1 METEAECRERRLR
14 RVFALLMLAVPAVM
28 IEFLFLQWHLPVP
41 EFRMDALGQGLV
53 LEVIPGGGAEAAG
66 VRAGDAVLAVNGVP
80 LQLDGAMTRPP
91 AGLQVGQIATLGIER
106 DGRRLELDV
115 PLVPVA
121 KVTLPELISA
131 VDVALTFW
139 IASILLL
146 WRRFRRVEV
155 RLLFLLAQAIAIG
168 VLFPPLGFITWYST
182 SAIHYIL
189 SFACVGLSAPLL
201 FHYHITFPVVLGS
214 RRQRRRALGA
224 FYGVVLVGAVA
235 YLISQSLVPLAP
247 MDVLVIQVDVLCFV
261 LQVCAAIAV
270 TACVYFRRAS
280 PDGRRRL
287 RVIFFGVAL
296 AAGVFIALYALPAV
310 IRGSP
315 LVPEWLVWSCLLVA
329 PLSYAYATVRHN
341 LFGIDRVLNRATLYL
356 VLSLGVFALY
366 LGPFLLLYRFVHG
379 DLLLQMTLVAGVT
392 ALEGLTF
399 DWTRARAQH
408 LVDRLFYGGWYDYP
422 GVVERVSDALAR
434 ALDRSQLAHVLTRQV
449 PELMRLRGGELWVGE
464 REEAPQRGV
473 APPQVQFPLPC
484 EGEVCG
490 LWTVGARRD
499 GEDFT
504 RADRRILRTLARQA
518 EIAFRNVL
526 LVEALRDQLHE
537 IHASHETLA
546 KAQRRLLR
554 SREEERGRLARDLHD
569 GPIQALVGLKVQM
582 GLLLASAPEGHSAVR
597 DALTAIRAEVQGL
610 LDELRQVCADLRPPM
625 LDTLGL
631 GAALRALAAEWP
643 SQSEATV
650 ALELPPDA
658 MLRSLPVEVAVNL
671 YRVAQEG
678 LNNAARHA
686 AARHLTIRLA
696 WEAATLVLTLRD
708 DGQGFTVPDALEDLV
723 AQGRFGL
730 AGMRERVELIGG
742 TLALDSAPGEGTT
755 VRVAWQQPGA

>member
-1 METEAECRERRLR
+1 METEAERQEHRLR
-14 RVFALLMLAVPAVM
+14 WLFALLALAVPAVVV
-28 IEFLFLQWHLPVP
+28 EFLVLQYHLPVP
-41 EFRMDALGQGLV
+41 EFRMDALGQALV

-66 VRAGDAVLAVNGVP
+66 VRAGDVVLTVNGAP
-80 LQLDGAMTRPP
+80 LRPDGAITRPP

-131 VDVALTFW
+131 VGVALTFW
-139 IASILLL
+139 GAGILLL
-146 WRRFRRVEV
+146 WRRFRRTEV
-155 RLLFLLAQAIAIG
+155 RLLFLLAQVIAIG
-168 VLFPPLGFITWYST
+168 VLFPPLGFVTWYPASVV
-182 SAIHYIL
+182 HYNL
-189 SFACVGLSAPLL
+189 SFACAGLSAPLL
-201 FHYHITFPVVLGS
+201 FHYHITFPMVLGS
-214 RRQRRRALGA
+214 VRQRRRVLGA
-224 FYGVVLVGAVA
+224 FYGVIAVGAAALTVA
-235 YLISQSLVPLAP
+235 ANVVALGPI
-247 MDVLVIQVDVLCFV
+247 DVLVIQVDVLCFV

-270 TACVYFRRAS
+270 TAYVYFRRAS

-296 AAGVFIALYALPAV
+296 AAGVFIALYALPAI

-315 LVPEWLVWSCLLVA
+315 LIPEWMVWLCLLVA

-341 LFGIDRVLNRATLYL
+341 LFGIDRLLNRATLYL

-366 LGPFLLLYRFVHG
+366 LGPFLLLYRFAHG

-399 DWTRARAQH
+399 DWTRTRAQH

-422 GVVERVSDALAR
+422 GVVEMVSDALAR
-434 ALDRSQLAHVLTRQV
+434 ALDRRQLADVLTRQV
-449 PELMRLRGGELWVGE
+449 PDLMQLRGGELWVGE
-464 REEAPQRGV
+464 QEDAPQRGV
-473 APPQVQFPLPC
+473 ALPQVQLPLSF
-484 EGEVCG
+484 EGQVRG

-504 RADRRILRTLARQA
+504 RADRRILKTLARQA
-518 EIAFRNVL
+518 EIALRNVL
-526 LVEALRDQLHE
+526 LVEALRGQLHE
-537 IHASHETLA
+537 IRASRETLA
-546 KAQRRLLR
+546 QAQRRLLR

-569 GPIQALVGLKVQM
+569 GPIQALVGLKMQM
-582 GLLLASAPEGHSAVR
+582 GLLLASAAEGHSVMT
-597 DALTAIRAEVQGL
+597 DGLTATRAEVQGL

-631 GAALRALAAEWP
+631 GAALRALATEWP
-643 SQSEATV
+643 AQSEAAIT
-650 ALELPPDA
+650 LELPPDA
-658 MLRSLPVEVAVNL
+658 TLRSLPDEVAVNL

-678 LNNAARHA
+678 LSNAARHA
-686 AARHLTIRLA
+686 AARHVTIRLA
-696 WEAATLVLTLRD
+696 WEGPTLILTLRD
-708 DGQGFTVPDALEDLV
+708 DGQGFVVPDTLQDLV

-730 AGMRERVELIGG
+730 VGMHERVELIGG
-742 TLALDSAPGEGTT
+742 TLALESAPGEGTT
-755 VRVAWQQPGA
+755 VRVAWQQTRA

>member
-1 METEAECRERRLR
+1 METEAERRECRLR
-14 RVFALLMLAVPAVM
+14 RVFALLMLAVPAVVV
-28 IEFLFLQWHLPVP
+28 EFLFLQWHLPVP

-53 LEVIPGGGAEAAG
+53 LDVIPGGGAEAAG

-80 LQLDGAMTRPP
+80 LRLSGAMTRPP

-131 VDVALTFW
+131 LGVALTFW

-224 FYGVVLVGAVA
+224 FYSVVLVGAVA

-261 LQVCAAIAV
+261 LQVCAASAV
-270 TACVYFRRAS
+270 TAYVYFHRAS
-280 PDGRRRL
+280 PDGRRQL

-296 AAGVFIALYALPAV
+296 AAGVFIPLYALP
-310 IRGSP
+310 IITRGSP
-315 LVPEWLVWSCLLVA
+315 LVPEWLVWLCLLVA
-329 PLSYAYATVRHN
+329 PLSYTYATVRHN
-341 LFGIDRVLNRATLYL
+341 LFGIDRLLNRASLYL

-408 LVDRLFYGGWYDYP
+408 LVDRLFHGGWYDYP
-422 GVVERVSDALAR
+422 GVVEKVSDTLAR
-434 ALDRSQLAHVLTRQV
+434 ALDRRQLTHVLTRQV

-464 REEAPQRGV
+464 REDAPQRGV
-473 APPQVQFPLPC
+473 APPQVQFPLC
-484 EGEVCG
+484 EGEMCG

-526 LVEALRDQLHE
+526 LVEALRGQLHE
-537 IHASHETLA
+537 IHASRETLA

-569 GPIQALVGLKVQM
+569 GAIQELVGLKMQI
-582 GLLLASAPEGHSAVR
+582 GLLLAFAPEGHSAVM
-597 DALTAIRAEVQGL
+597 DALTTIRAEVQGL

-625 LDTLGL
+625 LDTMGL
-631 GAALRALAAEWP
+631 GAALRALATEWP
-643 SQSEATV
+643 AQSEAAV

-658 MLRSLPVEVAVNL
+658 TLRSLPDEVAVNL

-686 AARHLTIRLA
+686 AARHITIRLA
-696 WEAATLVLTLRD
+696 WEASNLVLMLRD

-742 TLALDSAPGEGTT
+742 TLALESTPGEGTT
-755 VRVAWQQPGA
+755 MRVAWQQPGV

>member
-1 METEAECRERRLR
+1 METEAEHRERRLR
-14 RVFALLMLAVPAVM
+14 RVFALLALAVPAVL

-66 VRAGDAVLAVNGVP
+66 VRAGDIVLTV
-80 LQLDGAMTRPP
+80 DGATLRPDGTVTRPP

-121 KVTLPELISA
+121 KATLPELISA
-131 VDVALTFW
+131 LGVALIFW
-139 IASILLL
+139 GASILLL
-146 WRRFRRVEV
+146 WRRFRRTEV
-155 RLLFLLAQAIAIG
+155 RLLFLLAQVIAIG
-168 VLFPPLGFITWYST
+168 VLFPPLGFVTWYPASVV
-182 SAIHYIL
+182 HYNL
-189 SFACVGLSAPLL
+189 SFACAGLSAPLL

-214 RRQRRRALGA
+214 ARRRCRVLGA
-224 FYGVVLVGAVA
+224 FYGVIAVGAAALTVA
-235 YLISQSLVPLAP
+235 ANVVALAP
-247 MDVLVIQVDVLCFV
+247 IDVLVIQVDVLCFV
-261 LQVCAAIAV
+261 LQVCAAIAI
-270 TACVYFRRAS
+270 AAYVYFRRAS

-296 AAGVFIALYALPAV
+296 AAGVFIALYALPAI

-315 LVPEWLVWSCLLVA
+315 LVPEWLVWLCLLVA

-341 LFGIDRVLNRATLYL
+341 LFGMDRLLNRATLYM

-379 DLLLQMTLVAGVT
+379 DLLLQVTLVAGVT

-399 DWTRARAQH
+399 DWTRTRAQH

-422 GVVERVSDALAR
+422 GVVETVSDALAR
-434 ALDRSQLAHVLTRQV
+434 ALDRRQLAHVLTRQV
-449 PELMRLRGGELWVGE
+449 PDLMQLRDGALWIGE
-464 REEAPQRGV
+464 REDASQRGV
-473 APPQVQFPLPC
+473 ALPQVQFPLSC
-484 EGEVCG
+484 EGQVCG

-504 RADRRILRTLARQA
+504 RADRRILKTLARQA
-518 EIAFRNVL
+518 EIALRNVL
-526 LVEALRDQLHE
+526 LVEALRGQLHE
-537 IHASHETLA
+537 IHASRETLA

-569 GPIQALVGLKVQM
+569 GAIQALVGLKVQI

-597 DALTAIRAEVQGL
+597 DALTAVRTEVQGL

-643 SQSEATV
+643 AQSEAAV

-658 MLRSLPVEVAVNL
+658 TLRSLPVEVAVNL

-686 AARHLTIRLA
+686 AARHVTIRLA
-696 WEAATLVLTLRD
+696 WEASTLVLTLRD
-708 DGQGFTVPDALEDLV
+708 DGQGFRVPDALEDLV

-730 AGMRERVELIGG
+730 VGMRERVELIGG
-742 TLALDSAPGEGTT
+742 TLALESVPGRGTM
-755 VRVAWQQPGA
+755 VCVAWRQTRA

>member
-1 METEAECRERRLR
+1 METEAERRERRLR
-14 RVFALLMLAVPAVM
+14 RVFALLMLAVPAVV

-53 LEVIPGGGAEAAG
+53 LDVIPGGGAEAAG
-66 VRAGDAVLAVNGVP
+66 VQAGDIVLTVNGAP
-80 LQLDGAMTRPP
+80 LRPGGAVTRPP

-121 KVTLPELISA
+121 KATLPELISA
-131 VDVALTFW
+131 VGVALVFW
-139 IASILLL
+139 VGGILLL

-155 RLLFLLAQAIAIG
+155 RLLFLLAQAVAIG
-168 VLFPPLGFITWYST
+168 VLYPPLGFITWYPGSAVHYLLST
-182 SAIHYIL
+182 
-189 SFACVGLSAPLL
+189 ACIGLSAPLL
-201 FHYHITFPVVLGS
+201 FHYHITFPVILGS
-214 RRQRRRALGA
+214 VRLRRRLLSALYGVIAVGAAAFTVAANIVALGS
-224 FYGVVLVGAVA
+224 
-235 YLISQSLVPLAP
+235 I
-247 MDVLVIQVDVLCFV
+247 DVLVIQVDVLCFV
-261 LQVCAAIAV
+261 LQACAAIAV
-270 TACVYFRRAS
+270 TVYVYFRRAS
-280 PDGRRRL
+280 PAGRRQL

-296 AAGVFIALYALPAV
+296 PAAIFIAFYALPT
-310 IRGSP
+310 ITRGSP
-315 LVPEWLVWSCLLVA
+315 LVPEWLVWLCLLVA

-341 LFGIDRVLNRATLYL
+341 LFGIDRLLNRASLYV

-379 DLLLQMTLVAGVT
+379 DLLLQVTLVAGVT

-399 DWTRARAQH
+399 DWTRTRAQH
-408 LVDRLFYGGWYDYP
+408 LVDRLFHGGWYDYP
-422 GVVERVSDALAR
+422 GVVETVSDALAR
-434 ALDRSQLAHVLTRQV
+434 ALDRRQLAHVLTRQV
-449 PELMRLRGGELWVGE
+449 PELMQLRGGALWVEE
-464 REEAPQRGV
+464 REDAPQRGV
-473 APPQVQFPLPC
+473 APPQVQFPLSC
-484 EGEVCG
+484 EGEVRG

-526 LVEALRDQLHE
+526 LVEALRGQLHE
-537 IHASHETLA
+537 IHASRETLA

-597 DALTAIRAEVQGL
+597 DALAAIRAEVQGL

-643 SQSEATV
+643 AQSEATV

-658 MLRSLPVEVAVNL
+658 RLRSLPLEVAVNL

-678 LNNAARHA
+678 LNNAAQHA

-696 WEAATLVLTLRD
+696 WEASTLVLTLRD

-730 AGMRERVELIGG
+730 VGMRERVEIIGG
-742 TLALDSAPGEGTT
+742 TLALESVPGEGTT